1 MKRKIVQICLAIAFM
16 SVSALQ
22 VEAQV
27 LSPVGFGWSRNSV
40 NTTVFRNNS
49 LTTHGDTQYIAYYDA
64 EGYLTLGK
72 RAINTQDW
80 TVERTQYKGNCA
92 DAHNVI
98 SIGVDGKGYLHVS
111 FDHHNN
117 PLRYCRAVAPGSLE
131 LGEMMPMT
139 GVDERDVTYPEFYN
153 LEGGDLLL
161 LVLGILLGIQLG
173 TQIVCLGGQLIDLG
187 GVLGID
193 IFQITNHIVPVEAV
207 KCGAEILCSSHR
219 CNLQKGIKTPCFFRI
234 APL

>member
-1 MKRKIVQICLAIAFM
+1 MWGGEWMLLGLFFCGLHIFLYFCPLLTIMDMKSTIARVCLIALTLWF
-16 SVSALQ
+16 AQ
-22 VEAQV
+22 AVEAQK

-49 LTTHGDTQYIAYYDA
+49 LTTHGNIQYIAYYDA
-64 EGYLTLGK
+64 EGFLTLGK
-72 RAINTQDW
+72 RPVDTQDW
-80 TVERTQYKGNCA
+80 TVERTQYKGNCR

-117 PLRYCRAVAPGSLE
+117 PLRYCRSVAPGSLV

-153 LEGGDLLL
+153 LEDGDLLFAYRSGGSGRGN
-161 LVLGILLGIQLG
+161 LVMNRYDVETGKWSRVQN
-173 TQIVCLGGQLIDLG
+173 VLIDG
-187 GVLGID
+187 EGKRK
-193 IFQITNHIVPVEAV
+193 A
-207 KCGAEILCSSHR
+207 
-219 CNLQKGIKTPCFFRI
+219 
-234 APL
+234 